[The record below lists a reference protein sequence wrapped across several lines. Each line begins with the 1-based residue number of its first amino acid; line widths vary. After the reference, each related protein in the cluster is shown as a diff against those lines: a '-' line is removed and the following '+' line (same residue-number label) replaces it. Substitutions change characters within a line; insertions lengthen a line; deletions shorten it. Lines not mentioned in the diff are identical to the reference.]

1 MTFKMSWTLDK
12 TGGNKQISNW
22 DMVLNQFKQIQ
33 GGKGTLTLD
42 ILNNSDDSAGMLQV
56 RTENSYYLIT
66 LGEIVKDEYQIRTYW
81 DSS

>member
-33 GGKGTLTLD
+33 GRKGTLTLD
-42 ILNNSDDSAGMLQV
+42 ILNNSDDSAGMLQI

-66 LGEIVKDEYQIRTYW
+66 LGEIVKDEYQIGTYW

>member
-1 MTFKMSWTLDK
+1 MSWTLDK

-33 GGKGTLTLD
+33 GRKGTLTLD
-42 ILNNSDDSAGMLQV
+42 ILNNSDDSAGMLQI

-66 LGEIVKDEYQIRTYW
+66 LGEIVKDEYQIGTYW